1 MSMAHTLH
9 TSSGAQIAVWW
20 ANGAPARIVF
30 RGVWY
35 RVTDT
40 PTRLEDEAVFF
51 VTHPLP
57 VVGWRFQGTDPQ
69 GQSLM
74 FDIRPEG
81 DGWALIRA
89 FV

>member
-1 MSMAHTLH
+1 MSMAHAH
-9 TSSGAQIAVWW
+9 HSSTGVQIAVWM
-20 ANGAPARIVF
+20 ANEAPARIVY
-30 RGVWY
+30 RGVRY

-57 VVGWRFQGTDPQ
+57 IVGWRFQGTDHQ
-69 GQSLM
+69 GRSLM
-74 FDIRPEG
+74 LDIRPDG
-81 DGWALIRA
+81 DGWALLRT

>member
-1 MSMAHTLH
+1 MSMAHAH
-9 TSSGAQIAVWW
+9 HPARGAQIAVWM
-20 ANGAPARIVF
+20 ANEAPARIVY
-30 RGVWY
+30 RGIRY

-40 PTRLEDEAVFF
+40 PTRLEDEMFMM
-51 VTHPLP
+51 THPMP
-57 VVGWRFQGTDPQ
+57 ITGWRFQGTDPH

-74 FDIRPEG
+74 FDIRPDG

>member
-1 MSMAHTLH
+1 MAHAH
-9 TSSGAQIAVWW
+9 HPANGAQIAVWL
-20 ANGAPARIVF
+20 AKDAPARMIY
-30 RGVWY
+30 RGIRY

-40 PTRLEDEAVFF
+40 PTRLEDEMFMM
-51 VTHPLP
+51 THPLP
-57 VVGWRFQGTDPQ
+57 IIGWRFQGTDPQ

-74 FDIRPEG
+74 FDIRPDG